1 MKLLFHIDG
10 GNDKDSHHWPAF
22 SKNITVKNQIQS
34 QYDVTINVRD
44 FIEYISENAN
54 LEKAVSDPLFSEN
67 EDLLRK
73 MAEAET
79 PVNVYDETTWN
90 GVDYTPIAD
99 IIHKVAGAAS
109 SQGQMIES
117 HVQGAGRASQNNR
130 GEVISTCLATA
141 NSLVVRSFNDK
152 SVAEKCKSID
162 DAAKRSKIKRVKD
175 KERVCWFSDHL
186 DQEIFKNI
194 KQARGDMTTEEFNK
208 FVREYASIGDKASA
222 DERKAM
228 LNSFE
233 TGVEKKR
240 RVTAKEHN
248 PTGIEVP
255 SAMGGDIPFVKLT
268 KNRDVKEHVKAEIEE
283 RGITLPKPYN
293 EMFDKEW
300 KHLKDILK
308 QSEFTRLAQ
317 YDKVADISGWKNVKV
332 IVPQSEKMQELI
344 GQLMDESAART

>member
-1 MKLLFHIDG
+1 
-10 GNDKDSHHWPAF
+10 
-22 SKNITVKNQIQS
+22 
-34 QYDVTINVRD
+34 
-44 FIEYISENAN
+44 
-54 LEKAVSDPLFSEN
+54 
-67 EDLLRK
+67 
-73 MAEAET
+73 
-79 PVNVYDETTWN
+79 
-90 GVDYTPIAD
+90 
-99 IIHKVAGAAS
+99 
-109 SQGQMIES
+109 
-117 HVQGAGRASQNNR
+117 
-130 GEVISTCLATA
+130 
-141 NSLVVRSFNDK
+141 
-152 SVAEKCKSID
+152 
-162 DAAKRSKIKRVKD
+162 
-175 KERVCWFSDHL
+175 
-186 DQEIFKNI
+186 
-194 KQARGDMTTEEFNK
+194 MTTEDFNK
-208 FVREYASIGDKASA
+208 FVKEYASIGNKASA

-228 LNSFE
+228 LDSFE
-233 TGVEKKR
+233 AGVEKKR

-300 KHLKDILK
+300 RHLKDILK